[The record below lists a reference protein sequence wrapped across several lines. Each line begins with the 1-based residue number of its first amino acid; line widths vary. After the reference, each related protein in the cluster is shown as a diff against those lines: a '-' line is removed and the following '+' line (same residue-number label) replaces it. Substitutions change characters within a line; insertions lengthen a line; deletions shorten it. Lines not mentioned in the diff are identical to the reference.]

1 MKYKTVGNKRLSCI
15 GFGAGS
21 CDLTPP
27 EMQTSFKEALQFALQ
42 HGVTLI
48 DTAEVYSGGLSET
61 LIGDVIAECREEV
74 FLSTKVSP
82 ENLSHDDLIR
92 SLDGSLERLRTDY
105 VDLLMVHWPN
115 PAIAIDET
123 MAAIESLVSNGKVRH
138 IGLSNFTLP
147 EIEAAQRAL
156 KSCSIDF
163 IQSEYNALERA
174 FELDL
179 QDYCE
184 KQNIIFMA
192 YSPLDQGAV
201 LSDANKR
208 EALTEVCAVY
218 ECSISQLI
226 LNFLC
231 HQKPVVAI
239 PRSFNKNHILENIG
253 SLDHDL
259 TARDFQTVSDIL
271 EYKPVRI
278 PCDKIVMDP
287 LDEGAYQTRQQA
299 QDNFAGMSPA
309 PADLAEDIRR
319 NPKVK
324 PVHVTPNLDGTYTLK
339 VGKVRYWAWVIA
351 FQGQRDIL
359 ALIR

>member
-1 MKYKTVGNKRLSCI
+1 
-15 GFGAGS
+15 
-21 CDLTPP
+21 
-27 EMQTSFKEALQFALQ
+27 MQASFKEALQYALQ
-42 HGVTLI
+42 QGVTLI
-48 DTAEVYSGGLSET
+48 DTAEVYSGGLSES
-61 LIGDVIAECREEV
+61 LIGEVVAKAGCREEI

-82 ENLSHDDLIR
+82 EHLSREDLLR
-92 SLDGSLERLRTDY
+92 SLEGSLQRLRTDY

-115 PAIAIDET
+115 PAIAIGET
-123 MAAIESLVSNGKVRH
+123 MEAMESLVSSGKVRH

-147 EIEAAQRAL
+147 EIEAAQSTL
-156 KSCSIDF
+156 KTCSIDF

-179 QDYCE
+179 QGYCE
-184 KQNIIFMA
+184 RQGIIFMA

-201 LSDANKR
+201 LSDADKA
-208 EALTEVCAVY
+208 EELAEVCSAY
-218 ECSISQLI
+218 DCSISQLI

-239 PRSFNKNHILENIG
+239 PRSFNKDHILENVG
-253 SLDHDL
+253 SQDSEL
-259 TARDFQTVSDIL
+259 TDRDYQKVSEIL
-271 EYKPVRI
+271 EYKPIWI

-287 LDEGAYQTRQQA
+287 LDEGAYRTREQA
-299 QDNFAGMSPA
+299 EDNPAGMSPA
-309 PADLAEDIRR
+309 PAALAEDIRI
-319 NPKVK
+319 NSKVK
-324 PVHVTPNLDGTYTLK
+324 PVHVTPNPDGTYTLK